1 MEIKGLRV
9 GNRVRVTSLQAVRG
23 WQGWQLITVPAG
35 RQLDGTVDDLN
46 KDGFFDLRLA
56 SGELQNFNAYDTSIE
71 VIRIVG

>member
-1 MEIKGLRV
+1 M
-9 GNRVRVTSLQAVRG
+9 
-23 WQGWQLITVPAG
+23 
-35 RQLDGTVDDLN
+35 DLN